1 MQLQNDLRSTMAGYN
16 FSEIEAKWQKY
27 WFENKIFEAK
37 LDTSR
42 PKFYALDMFPYP
54 SGSGLHVGHPLGYIA
69 TDIVSR
75 FKRLEGYNVLHP
87 MGFDAFGLPA
97 EQYAIETG
105 QHPAITTEHNI
116 KRYKEQLQNI
126 GFSFD
131 WDKEVQTCD
140 PNYYK
145 WTQWITLQL
154 FNAWYDNDQGKA
166 RRIEELESIL
176 SAEGNVNI
184 NAACDEN
191 TLLFTASD
199 WQEYTVKEQA
209 DVLLKYRITY
219 LADTIVNWCPELGT
233 VLSNDEVKDG
243 FSERGGFPVERKV
256 MSQWNMR
263 ITAYADRLLSGLDT
277 INWPE
282 PMKEM
287 QRNWIGKS
295 VGAEFYFE
303 VENSKTQIKVF
314 TTRLDTIFG
323 VTYVALA
330 PESDLVE
337 ELITDEQREDVEAYI
352 EIAKNRSERD
362 RMSDVKTISGVFT
375 GGYVMH
381 PFTQERIPVWVAD
394 YVLAGYGTGAVMAVP
409 AGDQRDYAFS
419 KHFNLPIPAIF
430 DSADISE
437 QADPTKE
444 GLMINSGFLNGMTY
458 QEATAT
464 ATARLIEMGVG
475 NAKIQYRMRDAIYA
489 RQRYWGEPFPVY
501 FEDEIATALTDDDLP
516 LVLPNIDAY
525 KPTETGD
532 PPLGRA
538 SGWKYQNQY
547 EYELST
553 MPGWAG
559 SSWYFFRYMDPD
571 NEKEFVS
578 REKADYWKQVDL
590 YIGGSEHAV
599 GHLLYSRFWT
609 KFLYD
614 LGYVNVDEP
623 FKKLVNQGMIQGRSN
638 FVYVLRLTFQDVHPD
653 FQHIHL
659 PEFYVSKNIRDQAL
673 EESIHVDVREYVLSV
688 IDYEIE
694 KLNEANPG
702 FNLNIEKV
710 DLKAISTIHVDVSL
724 VHSDILDVEAFKQ
737 WRPSLNDAII
747 IPEPSGDY
755 LCGFEVEKMS
765 KSKYNVV
772 NPDDM
777 IERYGADTLRLYE
790 MFLGPIE
797 QFKPWNTNGIDGVYK
812 FLKKLWNLYHNTG
825 GELSVSDEAPTRAE
839 LKSLHRAIKKT
850 KDDIESLSLNTSVS
864 SFMICVNE
872 LTDLKCHKRAI
883 LTDLA
888 IIISPYA
895 PHITEELWQ
904 LLGNKETISKAKY
917 PDFNAEYL
925 KEADHEYPIMVN
937 GKMRAKMTF
946 SLDTSKE
953 DIEREVLSS
962 DIVQKWLEGQSP
974 KKIIVVPRKIVNVV
988 V

>member
-1 MQLQNDLRSTMAGYN
+1 MAEYN

-27 WFENKIFEAK
+27 WADNKVFEAR
-37 LDTSR
+37 LDPSR

-105 QHPAITTEHNI
+105 QHPAITTEQNI
-116 KRYKEQLQNI
+116 KRYKEQLQHI

-140 PNYYK
+140 PKYYK

-154 FNAWYDNDQGKA
+154 FNSWYDNQQDKA
-166 RRIEELESIL
+166 RKIEELTAIL
-176 SAEGNVNI
+176 ATEGNGNI
-184 NAACDEN
+184 EAACDED
-191 TLLFTASD
+191 TPVVSKEE
-199 WQEYTVKEQA
+199 WQSFSEQQRA
-209 DVLLKYRITY
+209 NLLLKYRIAY
-219 LADTIVNWCPELGT
+219 LADTTVNWCPQLGT

-263 ITAYADRLLSGLDT
+263 ITAYADRLLNGLDT
-277 INWPE
+277 IDWPE

-295 VGAEFYFE
+295 VGAEFYFV

-330 PESDLVE
+330 PESELIE
-337 ELITDEQREDVEAYI
+337 ELVTEEQRAAVEKYVEVAR
-352 EIAKNRSERD
+352 NRPERD

-375 GGYVMH
+375 GGYVIH
-381 PFTQERIPVWVAD
+381 PFTSKKIPVWVAD

-419 KHFNLPIPAIF
+419 KHFNLPIPPIY

-437 QADPTKE
+437 HADPTKE
-444 GLMINSGFLNGMTY
+444 GKMINSGFLDGLNFK
-458 QEATAT
+458 EATAA
-464 ATARLIEMGVG
+464 ATAKLEELGIGRAKVQFRL
-475 NAKIQYRMRDAIYA
+475 RDAIYA

-501 FEDEIATALTDDDLP
+501 YKDGIATALTDDDLP

-525 KPTETGD
+525 KPTETGE

-547 EYELST
+547 DYELST

-559 SSWYFFRYMDPD
+559 SSWYFFRYMDAH
-571 NEKEFVS
+571 NTGEFVS
-578 REKADYWKQVDL
+578 KQAQEYWGNVDL
-590 YIGGSEHAV
+590 YIGGSEHAT

-623 FKKLVNQGMIQGRSN
+623 FKKLINQGMIQGRSN
-638 FVYVLRLTFQDVHPD
+638 FVYALRTTFQDVHPD

-659 PEFYVSKNIRDQAL
+659 PEIYVSKNIRDQAL
-673 EESIHVDVREYVLSV
+673 DESIHVDTREYVLSI
-688 IDYEIE
+688 IDYEVE
-694 KLNEANPG
+694 KLNTANPG
-702 FNLNIEKV
+702 LNLNIDKI
-710 DLKAISTIHVDVSL
+710 DLQAISSIHVDVNL
-724 VHSDILDVEAFKQ
+724 VHNDILDVEAFKQ
-737 WRPSLNDAII
+737 WRPNLNDAIV
-747 IPEPSGDY
+747 IPERSGDY

-772 NPDDM
+772 SPDDM

-790 MFLGPIE
+790 MFLGPLE

-812 FLKKLWNLYHNTG
+812 FLKKLWNLFHNKEG
-825 GELSVSDEAPTRAE
+825 ALELSEEAPGKAE
-839 LKSLHRAIKKT
+839 LKALHRAIKKT
-850 KDDIESLSLNTSVS
+850 KEDIENLSLNTSVS

-872 LTDLKCHKRAI
+872 LTALKCNKRSV
-883 LTDLA
+883 LTDLVL
-888 IIISPYA
+888 IISPYA
-895 PHITEELWQ
+895 PHISEELWHK
-904 LLGNKETISKAKY
+904 LGYEESISTASY
-917 PDFNAEYL
+917 PLFDEQYL
-925 KEADHEYPIMVN
+925 QEADHEYPIMVN
-937 GKMRAKMTF
+937 GKLRAKMTF
-946 SLDTSKE
+946 ALDKPKDE
-953 DIEREVLSS
+953 IEKEVLSS
-962 DIVQKWLEGQSP
+962 ETVQKWLQGQAP
-974 KKIIVVPRKIVNVV
+974 KKVIVVPKKIVNVV